1 MHPALSIILF
11 TTLSGAGFGLLAFLG
26 SGLPAV
32 TGLTAFAYF
41 AVAYLLA
48 AGGLMASAFHLGRPE
63 RALLAFSQW
72 RTSWLSREAW
82 ASLAALVVMA
92 LYGAGLVF
100 LDTRLVPLGVLGAA
114 LSVATLAATSMIY
127 ASLRSVPRWHHW
139 TTPALFLLYAAA
151 GGALLA
157 GQETPAV
164 VLLLLLALGQTW
176 VWIDGDT
183 RFARSGSTLASATG
197 LSGGAVRAFEP
208 PHTGGNYLLRE
219 MVHVVGRRH
228 ARKLRAIAL
237 VLACFVPAM
246 LLLPPASLLLSGLAV
261 LSHLA
266 GALVARWLF
275 FAEAEHV
282 VGLYYGRR
290 GASSASTQTS
300 R

>member
-1 MHPALSIILF
+1 M
-11 TTLSGAGFGLLAFLG
+11 GR
-26 SGLPAV
+26 PAV

-48 AGGLMASAFHLGRPE
+48 AGGLLASAFHLGRPE

-82 ASLAALVVMA
+82 ASVAALVVMA

-100 LDTRLVPLGVLGAA
+100 LDTRLVPLGLLGAA
-114 LSVATLAATSMIY
+114 LSVATLVATSMIY

-157 GQETPAV
+157 GQQTLAV
-164 VLLLLLALGQTW
+164 VLLLALGLGQTW
-176 VWIDGDT
+176 VWRDGET
-183 RFARSGSTLASATG
+183 RFLRSGTTLASATG
-197 LSGGAVRAFEP
+197 LSGGTLRAFEP
-208 PHTGGNYLLRE
+208 PHTGTNYLLRE
-219 MVHVVGRRH
+219 MVHVVGRKH

-237 VLACFVPAM
+237 VLASLPAIL
-246 LLLPPASLLLSGLAV
+246 LLLPFSHLVAGLAV
-261 LSHLA
+261 LSHLG

-290 GASSASTQTS
+290 QGSSASTQTS